1 MADRQKEIREKG
13 FNMGPRMDTTDVYHR
28 AAGPIDFSKI
38 KVGLKILEDAVVN
51 VGDYKTIDSRLA
63 DKKEVL
69 RAIHDNDEE
78 TMREISD
85 YFYNIFPLSGMFR
98 QQSVSSENII
108 QSAFC
113 NSYYYVVLSCIK
125 QYHYDKFFT
134 GNS

>member
-13 FNMGPRMDTTDVYHR
+13 FNMGPRMDTTDVYQR

-85 YFYNIFPLSGMFR
+85 YF
-98 QQSVSSENII
+98 
-108 QSAFC
+108 
-113 NSYYYVVLSCIK
+113 
-125 QYHYDKFFT
+125 
-134 GNS
+134 